1 MAGRIAARYISRRFS
16 SGGKV
21 LSEEEKAAENVYIK
35 KMEKEKLE
43 KLARQGP
50 KAAETE
56 ATASGTPATEAAQ
69 PSGPEPSASNLSTD
83 KHRNYAVIAGLVT
96 ALGALGW
103 YYKSSSKKTEEIH
116 D

>member
-1 MAGRIAARYISRRFS
+1 
-16 SGGKV
+16 
-21 LSEEEKAAENVYIK
+21 

-50 KAAETE
+50 KQAETQ
-56 ATASGTPATEAAQ
+56 APNSGAPATEAVK
-69 PSGPEPSASNLSTD
+69 PSGPEPSAPKTSTD

-96 ALGALGW
+96 ALGAAGW
-103 YYKSSSKKTEEIH
+103 YYKSGSKKTEEVH

>member
-1 MAGRIAARYISRRFS
+1 MASRVAARYISRRFS

-21 LSEEEKAAENVYIK
+21 LSEEEKAAENIYIK

-43 KLARQGP
+43 KVARQGP
-50 KAAETE
+50 KSAETQATSSGAPAAETVK
-56 ATASGTPATEAAQ
+56 
-69 PSGPEPSASNLSTD
+69 PSDPKPSASNVSTD
-83 KHRNYAVIAGLVT
+83 KHRNYAVAAGLVT

-103 YYKSSSKKTEEIH
+103 YYKSGSKKTEEVQ